1 MANEDKGGSAA
12 AWTAFA
18 GLTPLYVFSSS
29 LSIGMAL
36 GWTFLLV
43 YAASSALA
51 LLLPAAMGRKRIFI
65 FALAASSVACS
76 LSASFIRIID
86 PFLFES
92 TYRRLFL
99 VAFTVPVLKSALM
112 PETIADRER
121 AWENVIR
128 GLGYAAT
135 IVVFGALREF
145 MASGSISIIA
155 EHVSTSLL
163 PMMAQPAGAMVL
175 LALSMAGF
183 RLALTLARGADR

>member
-1 MANEDKGGSAA
+1 MASEDRVGSAA

-43 YAASSALA
+43 YGSSSAIA
-51 LLLPAAMGRKRIFI
+51 LLLPPAMGRNRIFI
-65 FALAASSVACS
+65 FALIGSSLACS
-76 LSASFIRIID
+76 LSASFIRILD

-92 TYRRLFL
+92 VFRRLFL
-99 VAFTVPVLKSALM
+99 VAFAVPVLRSSLM
-112 PETIADRER
+112 PDTIADRER
-121 AWENVIR
+121 AWENVVR

-145 MASGSISIIA
+145 MSSGSLSIIA
-155 EHVSTSLL
+155 EHASTRLL

-175 LALSMAGF
+175 LGLSMAGF
-183 RLALTLARGADR
+183 RLALKLAKGVDR